1 MAEIKWLPSHFAHL
15 SGQTQLRMSR
25 PLFVGSYLQVTWWI
39 LGQWKGKKFA
49 SNNKVGYIGG
59 GSFTIWLQKRF
70 LWYSSRDSVRKARES
85 HFIDKAMILEPNDLK
100 SRRIIVIY
108 IFISLSFRF
117 YVIRHFRLSLLNIF
131 LCDILHLYNVVIPII
146 NSVTSVNLKKASM
159 ASRILFL
166 ITNARYYYELCTSL
180 WTSSFFYLNTLAD

>member
-1 MAEIKWLPSHFAHL
+1 MDDISCAWADHYLWAVIC
-15 SGQTQLRMSR
+15 RSR
-25 PLFVGSYLQVTWWI
+25 DEFSANEKEET
-39 LGQWKGKKFA
+39 FA

-85 HFIDKAMILEPNDLK
+85 HFIDKAMTLEPNDLK
-100 SRRIIVIY
+100 AVRIIVIY

-131 LCDILHLYNVVIPII
+131 
-146 NSVTSVNLKKASM
+146 
-159 ASRILFL
+159 
-166 ITNARYYYELCTSL
+166 
-180 WTSSFFYLNTLAD
+180 

>member
-1 MAEIKWLPSHFAHL
+1 
-15 SGQTQLRMSR
+15 
-25 PLFVGSYLQVTWWI
+25 
-39 LGQWKGKKFA
+39 
-49 SNNKVGYIGG
+49 
-59 GSFTIWLQKRF
+59 
-70 LWYSSRDSVRKARES
+70 
-85 HFIDKAMILEPNDLK
+85 MILEPNDLK